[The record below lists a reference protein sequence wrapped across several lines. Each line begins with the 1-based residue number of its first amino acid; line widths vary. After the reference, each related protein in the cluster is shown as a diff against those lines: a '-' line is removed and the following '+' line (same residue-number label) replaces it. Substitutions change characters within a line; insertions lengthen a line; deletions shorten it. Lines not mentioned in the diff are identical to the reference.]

1 MFEKEILDADGEIPA
16 VFRTGLLKHDS
27 ESELSKLMSEIE
39 GSPSEAKHGDGDT
52 SMDS

>member
-1 MFEKEILDADGEIPA
+1 MFEKEILENDGEIPA
-16 VFRTGLLKHDS
+16 VFRTGLLKHDT

-39 GSPSEAKHGDGDT
+39 RSQSEVKQGDGDT